1 MKDVEQIR
9 NEAEYDAAL
18 ARISELMD
26 ALSGPKGQI
35 AEENHPD
42 RVELDSLVD
51 QVECYEDLHY
61 PIDPPSPSAALEF
74 HLDQTGMAPTDL
86 DQLTDKHDKVS

>member
-1 MKDVEQIR
+1 MNKTVTIR
-9 NEAEYDAAL
+9 TEAEYDAAL

-42 RVELDSLVD
+42 RVELDSLVN

-61 PIDPPSPSAALEF
+61 PINPPSPSAALEF
-74 HLDQTGMAPTDL
+74 QIDQTGTTPIDL
-86 DQLTDKHDKVS
+86 DHLTEKHDKVS